1 MDYIDVSS
9 QVCLHFDVF
18 DTTMSIFVQ
27 SGWNDDPRVVQHHTA
42 NPPYTWLSVKQPT
55 QTVAYE
61 SCFFILICIR
71 NNALLVGNV
80 DLSTQ
85 HLFHQWH
92 ELLASNHLIHMSG
105 PSFEVRAGPAAATP
119 HGVLS
124 CRFIGGATELNGIP
138 VGNRSINKLQRLLTL
153 W

>member
-1 MDYIDVSS
+1 MYLHRCAFTLMFLTQQCLFLSNQDGMMIHESSNITPPTPLILDYQSNN
-9 QVCLHFDVF
+9 QLKQLP
-18 DTTMSIFVQ
+18 MSPV
-27 SGWNDDPRVVQHHTA
+27 
-42 NPPYTWLSVKQPT
+42 
-55 QTVAYE
+55 
-61 SCFFILICIR
+61 FFILICIR

-138 VGNRSINKLQRLLTL
+138 VGNRRINKLQRLLTL

>member
-1 MDYIDVSS
+1 M
-9 QVCLHFDVF
+9 
-18 DTTMSIFVQ
+18 
-27 SGWNDDPRVVQHHTA
+27 
-42 NPPYTWLSVKQPT
+42 
-55 QTVAYE
+55 
-61 SCFFILICIR
+61 
-71 NNALLVGNV
+71 GNV

-138 VGNRSINKLQRLLTL
+138 VGNRRINKLQRLVNHLII
-153 W
+153 

>member
-1 MDYIDVSS
+1 MFLTQQCLFLSNQDGMMIHESSNITPPTPLILDYQSNN
-9 QVCLHFDVF
+9 QLKQLP
-18 DTTMSIFVQ
+18 MSPV
-27 SGWNDDPRVVQHHTA
+27 
-42 NPPYTWLSVKQPT
+42 
-55 QTVAYE
+55 
-61 SCFFILICIR
+61 FFILICIR

-138 VGNRSINKLQRLLTL
+138 VGNRRINKLQRLLTL